1 MGGRDLLGLGG
12 MLAGSVVGCT
22 VLGLLVDHFAG
33 SSPAGAVVGVGLGI
47 ALGATA
53 FVLRALRALR
63 ESDQPGQPDPDQRD
77 K

>member
-12 MLAGSVVGCT
+12 MLTACVVGCT
-22 VLGLLVDHFAG
+22 VLGLLVDNLAG
-33 SSPAGAVVGVGLGI
+33 SSPVGAVAGVGLGI
-47 ALGATA
+47 ALGSTV

-63 ESDQPGQPDPDQRD
+63 DPD

>member
-12 MLAGSVVGCT
+12 MLAGCVVGCT
-22 VLGLLVDHFAG
+22 VLGLVVDELAG
-33 SSPAGAVVGVGLGI
+33 SSPIGAVAGVGMGI

-63 ESDQPGQPDPDQRD
+63 EPDE
-77 K
+77 

>member
-12 MLAGSVVGCT
+12 MLAGCVVGCT
-22 VLGLLVDHFAG
+22 VLGLVVDELAG
-33 SSPAGAVVGVGLGI
+33 SSPLGAVAGVGLGI

-63 ESDQPGQPDPDQRD
+63 EPDE
-77 K
+77 

>member
-12 MLAGSVVGCT
+12 MLAGCVVGCT
-22 VLGLLVDHFAG
+22 VLGLVVDELAG
-33 SSPAGAVVGVGLGI
+33 SSPVGVVVGVGVGI
-47 ALGATA
+47 GLGATA

-63 ESDQPGQPDPDQRD
+63 DPDLD

>member
-12 MLAGSVVGCT
+12 MLAGCVVGCT
-22 VLGLLVDHFAG
+22 VLGLVVDELAG
-33 SSPAGAVVGVGLGI
+33 SSPIGAVAGVGLGI

-63 ESDQPGQPDPDQRD
+63 EPDE
-77 K
+77 

>member
-12 MLAGSVVGCT
+12 MLAACVVGCT
-22 VLGLLVDHFAG
+22 VLGLLVDNLAG
-33 SSPAGAVVGVGLGI
+33 SSPVGAVAGVGLGI
-47 ALGATA
+47 ALGSTV

-63 ESDQPGQPDPDQRD
+63 DPD